1 MAGDINSLNL
11 LVFLNFG
18 IHVSQQFFCNH
29 PKIYHKVIPSK
40 DADRNAD
47 SFNPEQTV
55 SL

>member
-1 MAGDINSLNL
+1 MTVTF
-11 LVFLNFG
+11 LVKFWDTC
-18 IHVSQQFFCNH
+18 IPTVFCNH